1 VKKKVEV
8 AAIQM
13 AVEWLNPEKNRER
26 MLSYIERV
34 AKERAVDLIIFPE
47 LANTGYV
54 IGLEE
59 GDRKFGKE
67 LVKKSEKIPGPT
79 TKALGEAAKKHGVY
93 VVVGISELHPIIPAT
108 VYNSCALIGA
118 TGNVIGVQ
126 HKLHIPGEEKHYF
139 YHGNSLEVF
148 QTELGNIGLMICYDA
163 GFPEVARELS
173 LKGAEIICSV
183 QAALKRAKIF
193 EPRRWEYVA
202 AVRASE
208 NRNYVVICNRVGIQG
223 KGVFYGR
230 SAIASPSGSIISQSI
245 TEEEEIIYATLK
257 RDDLYDIRMRLP
269 VFRDRRPEMYE
280 LIPKPF

>member
-1 VKKKVEV
+1 VKEKVEV

-13 AVEWLNPEKNRER
+13 AVEWLNPEKNREK
-26 MLSYIERV
+26 MIGYIEKV
-34 AKERAVDLIIFPE
+34 SKEKAVDLIVFPE

-59 GDRKFGKE
+59 GNREFGRE

-93 VVVGISELHPIIPAT
+93 VVVGISELHPTIPAT
-108 VYNSCALIGA
+108 VYNSCALIGP
-118 TGNVIGVQ
+118 TGKVIGVQ
-126 HKLHIPGEEKHYF
+126 HKLHIPVEEKHYF
-139 YHGNSLEVF
+139 YYGNSLEVF
-148 QTELGNIGLMICYDA
+148 ETELGNIGLMICYDA
-163 GFPEVARELS
+163 GFPEVARVLS

-183 QAALKRAKIF
+183 QAAFRRAKTF

-202 AVRASE
+202 AVRGSE
-208 NRNYVVICNRVGIQG
+208 NRNYVIICNRVGTQE
-223 KGVFYGR
+223 KSVFYGR
-230 SAIASPSGSIISQSI
+230 SAIASPSGSIISQST

-257 RDDLYDIRMRLP
+257 RDDLYDIRMWIP
-269 VFRDRRPEMYE
+269 VFRDRRPEMYD